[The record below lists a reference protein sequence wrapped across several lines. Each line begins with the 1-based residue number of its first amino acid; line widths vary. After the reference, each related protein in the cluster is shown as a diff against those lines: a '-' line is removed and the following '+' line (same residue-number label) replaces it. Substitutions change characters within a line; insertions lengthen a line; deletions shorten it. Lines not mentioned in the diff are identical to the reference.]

1 MSLIED
7 LKWRHAVKAYDPT
20 KKVSQENID
29 KIVEAARL
37 APTSSGLQPFK
48 LLVVENQEL
57 KEKLVNGA
65 LNPECMRDCSHVLIF
80 AAWDRYTEERIDY
93 IYDLTTDERDL
104 PRGRF
109 GSYTDHIKGIYLNET
124 AEENHAHIARQ
135 AYIALGLALAQ
146 AAELKIDSTPVEGF
160 NNLHI
165 DEVLNLKEHNL
176 KSVLLMYV
184 GYGDDANDW
193 LKNMKKVRLPKDEFV
208 IEYK

>member
-48 LLVVENQEL
+48 VIVVKDQAI
-57 KEKLVNGA
+57 KEKLAEGA
-65 LNPECMRDCSHVLIF
+65 LNPECMRDASHVIIF
-80 AAWDRYTEERIDY
+80 AAWDRYTAERIDKV
-93 IYDLTTDERDL
+93 YDFTTDERGL

-109 GSYTDHIKGIYLNET
+109 GSYTDKLKSIYLEQP
-124 AEENHAHIARQ
+124 AELNFAHTARQ
-135 AYIALGLALAQ
+135 TYIALGLALAQ

-160 NNLHI
+160 NNELV
-165 DEVLNLKEHNL
+165 DEILDLKKHGL
-176 KSVLLMYV
+176 KSVSLMYI
-184 GYGDDANDW
+184 GYADAENDW
-193 LKNMKKVRLPKDEFV
+193 IKHMKKVRTPKEEFV
-208 IEYK
+208 MEF